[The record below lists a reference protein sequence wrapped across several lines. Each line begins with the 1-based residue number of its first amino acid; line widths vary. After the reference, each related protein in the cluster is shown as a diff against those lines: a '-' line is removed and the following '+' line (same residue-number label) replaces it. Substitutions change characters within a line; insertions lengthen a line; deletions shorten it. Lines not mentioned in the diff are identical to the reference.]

1 MIKPSSFAIHVTYT
15 CPLTCAHC
23 CFSSGPKN
31 NESLP
36 IEMILDSIRVL
47 DVSSIKMVAFTG
59 GEPFLLGK
67 QLDNLINEAHMKGL
81 VTRVVTS
88 AYWAR
93 YPSIAEKRLTELRD
107 VGLDE
112 LSISWDDFHE
122 DQKTA
127 KITFEHVHN
136 AFWAAKNLGM
146 KVAINIVQAAKSRW
160 TAERVK
166 SELGVDPE
174 SIEHIVESPLNL
186 TGRAEE
192 ELADAGLRPERI
204 VGPCPYVLTGP
215 TLSAKKKL
223 LACCGVIQH
232 TNELVLDDD
241 FKPENLSSSIES
253 GIKSPLL
260 NWLYLRGPYAILE
273 WMSNK
278 YGLSIPKKE
287 AIGGNCEACHLL
299 FHQKEYSE
307 KIPNAIEE
315 KKDEIMDELFL
326 LNELGFLG
334 NKNFA
339 GKEGA
344 IMNLWLDGSSLLDSS
359 NIQHNNQLIKNEKN

>member
-15 CPLTCAHC
+15 CPLTCASC

-31 NESLP
+31 KESLSVE
-36 IEMILDSIRVL
+36 IILDAIRVL
-47 DVSSIKMVAFTG
+47 DTSTFKMIAFTG
-59 GEPFLLGK
+59 GEPFLLGN
-67 QLDNLINEAHMKGL
+67 QLDLLVKEAHAKNV
-81 VTRVVTS
+81 VTRIVTS
-88 AYWAR
+88 AYWAKHF
-93 YPSIAEKRLTELRD
+93 SVAEKRLTELKE

-127 KITFEHVHN
+127 KITFDYVYN
-136 AFWAAKNLGM
+136 AFWAAKKLGI
-146 KVAINIVQAAKSRW
+146 KAAINIVQSANSRW
-160 TAERVK
+160 TSERVK
-166 SELGVDPE
+166 KQLGLEID
-174 SIEHIVESPLNL
+174 SNEHIVESPLNL

-192 ELADAGLRPERI
+192 ELKDAGLRPQRI

-241 FKPENLSSSIES
+241 FEPDNLSSAIRS
-253 GIKSPLL
+253 GIESPLL

-273 WMSNK
+273 WISHK
-278 YGLSIPKKE
+278 YSLSIPKKE
-287 AIGGNCEACHLL
+287 DIGGNCEACRLL
-299 FHQKEYSE
+299 FHTKEYSE
-307 KIPNAIEE
+307 KIPNAILE
-315 KKDEIMDELFL
+315 KKEEIMDELFL
-326 LNELGFLG
+326 LDTLGFLG
-334 NKNFA
+334 KNDSL

-344 IMNLWLDGSSLLDSS
+344 IMNLWLD
-359 NIQHNNQLIKNEKN
+359 NTPIINNTDTQDIELKI